1 MAFDTPNM
9 TDTNVVEGDEDPFEG
24 SPLTP
29 HRIGLAA
36 GTMDVVVFAFIGYA
50 LFEDPILGAA
60 AGLLVGT
67 GIYLFLSSFLA
78 GDLEAEEGESS
89 RDATRERATAGFHRP
104 AAGLAI
110 GPAGIVLFAWRF
122 ASEDVLIG
130 AAGALV
136 FAAIAYVVLSRVL
149 PGPRP

>member
-1 MAFDTPNM
+1 MADANT
-9 TDTNVVEGDEDPFEG
+9 VEGDEDPFEG

-36 GTMDVVVFAFIGYA
+36 GAMDVVVFTFIGYT

-89 RDATRERATAGFHRP
+89 RDATVEPDTGRGFHRP

-149 PGPRP
+149 PGPRL